1 MQDSFSVEIKNPN
14 TKAGTLFLQILNNR
28 AFTNFNINHFDEA
41 IKDCDLTLSIDPNNL
56 KGLYRRG
63 LSYYE
68 RSKSLSSI
76 MNSDSLQDTLLDS
89 ARKDIENLM
98 KLNKDNQAAREK
110 LQEIVKES
118 VKIKIKIRDSKKNEK
133 AEVLEKNQKPEIK
146 KPAPKQQENT
156 KFDEEFIN
164 NVTFDVSKK
173 VMQDLIN
180 SKELPPTSNIF
191 EKDCQAFKNDVDK
204 LFLYVKKIPLE
215 HFTKLF
221 SKKDIPTETLWLIV
235 QSFKI
240 NGIK

>member
-1 MQDSFSVEIKNPN
+1 MEIKNPN